1 MMKEHVVMVKLT
13 AKDRPG
19 LFKDIMMALQN
30 MGLHIQDGYIQTI
43 KGERQDIFSVKV
55 L

>member
-19 LFKDIMMALQN
+19 LFKDIMTALEN
-30 MGLHIQDGYIQTI
+30 MGLGIQDGNIQSI
-43 KGERQDIFSVKV
+43 KGERQDIFSAKV

>member
-1 MMKEHVVMVKLT
+1 MEQAVMVELT

-19 LFKDIMMALQN
+19 LFNGIMMVLRN
-30 MGLHIQDGYIQTI
+30 MGLDIQDGIIRTI